1 MNQWA
6 RKSGVKIVTHLEYEM
21 NLSIDE
27 TQTIILALREYRE
40 HWNTAEERK
49 QFDKINALMR
59 KHQAFLGNQQLS
71 YDCTNERWEK
81 TLPHND

>member
-1 MNQWA
+1 
-6 RKSGVKIVTHLEYEM
+6 M

-40 HWNTAEERK
+40 HWNTEEERK

-59 KHQAFLGNQQLS
+59 KHQKLLGNQQLS
-71 YDCTNERWEK
+71 YDCTNHLWKGTWRLVK
-81 TLPHND
+81 DKR

>member
-1 MNQWA
+1 
-6 RKSGVKIVTHLEYEM
+6 M

-40 HWNTAEERK
+40 HWNTEEERK

-59 KHQAFLGNQQLS
+59 KHQALLGNQQLT
-71 YDCTNERWEK
+71 YDCTNGRWEK
-81 TLPHND
+81 NNS